1 MSLVGV
7 KGRTSTAACHLTDIG
22 RNNYRDSTL
31 VGFDYYDDLGTGPFD
46 GFIKRKIDQVQ
57 INGS

>member
-7 KGRTSTAACHLTDIG
+7 KGRTSTAACQLSDIG
-22 RNNYRDSTL
+22 SNNYRDSTL

-46 GFIKRKIDQVQ
+46 GFIEE
-57 INGS
+57 NSTSTN